1 VNAQNCTVCIDLMHQ
16 LRYSTVPDQTI
27 ASLCTDEDCTCFFLS
42 RLDDLLVAINRGNED
57 KDICKSLD
65 ICTDEQEKANMIK
78 LKCGV
83 CAAAL
88 DKVWDRVSIDA
99 TPNQVI
105 DILNETCSKYP
116 SSQDICRSLQLKGTV
131 LRIIDGIKSNITPRE
146 TCSNLNFCSPI
157 QSSSSSAPVLQPQTT
172 PNVKQNEPTKLRCS
186 ICKGVFLLAKNQ
198 IKTTNDISKVQQQL
212 SAICKTVPPAI
223 QASCIELSQYEG
235 LFELSIMS
243 DSDAATT
250 CKAVNFCSSQTD
262 SIFSNSKSLTSLG
275 AIPPMECQACQW
287 AVSAIEA
294 YLSQDPNVQE
304 LAGVL
309 EALCTVLPDP
319 YVPICKNFVT
329 LYLDEALLVLLDN
342 LTPPYVCAKLSAC

>member
-1 VNAQNCTVCIDLMHQ
+1 MHQ
-16 LRYSTVPDQTI
+16 LRYSTVPDHTI
-27 ASLCTDEDCTCFFLS
+27 ASVCSDEECAIFFLS

-57 KDICKSLD
+57 RDICKSLD

-83 CAAAL
+83 CASAL
-88 DKVWDRVSIDA
+88 EKVWDRVSFDA
-99 TPNQVI
+99 TPNEVV
-105 DILNETCSKYP
+105 DILNETCSKYS
-116 SSQDICRSLQLKGTV
+116 SSQDICKSLQSKVTV
-131 LRIIDGIKSNITPRE
+131 LRIIEGIRSNITPRV
-146 TCSNLNFCSPI
+146 TCSNLNYCSPI
-157 QSSSSSAPVLQPQTT
+157 QSSSSSVPVVQPQTS
-172 PNVKQNEPTKLRCS
+172 PKQNEPTKLRCS
-186 ICKGVFLLAKNQ
+186 ICKGLFMLAKSQ
-198 IKTTNDISKVQQQL
+198 LESTKDISQVQQQL
-212 SAICKTVPPAI
+212 STICRTVPPSL
-223 QASCIELSQYEG
+223 QASCLELSQYEG

-243 DSDAATT
+243 DSDAFTT
-250 CKAVNFCSSQTD
+250 CKAVNYCSSQTD
-262 SIFSNSKSLTSLG
+262 IVLPESKALGFG

-342 LTPPYVCAKLSAC
+342 LTPPYVCAKLAAC